1 MNSGRI
7 FKFGILA
14 LVMSTCL
21 QGSLGAQGV
30 LRWHHDMEK
39 AKADAKSF
47 NKNILV
53 FFTGSDWCPPCKAL
67 ESNVLKDPVFIRHTS
82 NRWVLLELDFP
93 KTKSLGEAQARHN
106 DSLRQKFGVSAFPTM
121 VIATPDGELIAGV
134 AGYGGQKAS
143 FYYKR
148 LKEVE
153 AKYSN
158 DKERKQPDNKDGKTP
173 PRSGETPLEV

>member
-14 LVMSTCL
+14 LVMIACL
-21 QGSLGAQGV
+21 QGSLCAQGV
-30 LRWHHDMEK
+30 LRWHHSMEK
-39 AKADAKSF
+39 AKADAKRF

-67 ESNVLKDPVFIRHTS
+67 ESTVLKDPTFIKHTS
-82 NRWVLLELDFP
+82 SRWVLLELDFP
-93 KTKSLGEAQARHN
+93 RKKSLGEAQTRHN
-106 DSLRQKFGVSAFPTM
+106 NSLRQKFGVSAFPTM

-134 AGYGGQKAS
+134 AGYGGQKPS
-143 FYYKR
+143 TYYKR

-153 AKYSN
+153 AKYST
-158 DKERKQPDNKDGKTP
+158 DKKENQPDNEDEKTSP
-173 PRSGETPLEV
+173 KSNQPPLEV